1 MTKALFFAMLVFLSS
16 AANAG
21 ILLDPYVGYI
31 ISGNSNSGSGSK
43 VTGNDL
49 GVRLGYSNLGF
60 GIGADVTFAGT
71 YNYDA
76 SGTTTSG
83 KPLHT
88 GAFVS
93 FALPILL
100 RGYATY
106 FVNTKVSDSNTAV
119 TGKGTKLGVQYT
131 GLPIVAIG
139 VEVFTTNYSEIEIL
153 GNKVSTSGTE
163 TQTRLAISAP
173 FNF

>member
-1 MTKALFFAMLVFLSS
+1 MKRILMSLISVLIMCSS
-16 AANAG
+16 ANAG

-31 ISGNSNSGSGSK
+31 ITGDSSGSK
-43 VTGNDL
+43 ITGNDL
-49 GVRLGYSNLGF
+49 GVRIGYSNLGF

-71 YNYDA
+71 YTYEN
-76 SGTTTSG
+76 SGVSTSG

-88 GAFVS
+88 GIFAS
-93 FALPILL
+93 FALPILF

-106 FVNTKVSDSNTAV
+106 FVNTKVADGSTNI
-119 TGKGTKLGVQYT
+119 TGNGTKLGVQYT

-139 VEVFTTNYSEIEIL
+139 VEVYTMNVTDVEVAGVKASA
-153 GNKVSTSGTE
+153 SGTQ
-163 TQTRLAISAP
+163 TQTRLAVSAP